1 MFQTT
6 TNRSAANQTLSLIT
20 TNLESTN
27 LPTHSTNK
35 DSTNNLHRSTSRP
48 VRQASAQHHPRSVTQ
63 LPHQMDLST
72 NLQLQS
78 ILLFRPTFN
87 LHRLQVLSTVQE
99 DPEVLEVVTGH
110 PSTNAEVDS
119 INVVEAIRSME
130 AVRSIS
136 EEAETLVRTRVDL
149 STAFDRVIL

>member
-35 DSTNNLHRSTSRP
+35 DSTSRQ

-136 EEAETLVRTRVDL
+136 EEAETSVRTRVDL